1 MSLRTE
7 KDEIETPREEKV
19 FSVLQPRIVKLT
31 NRTEIDVRR
40 TLPHKQLRMIGAWC
54 FIDHY
59 GPTHQV
65 SGMTIGAHPHMG
77 LQTVTWL
84 FEGTILHSDSL
95 GTTQEI
101 SPSQLNLMTAGSG
114 IAHSEQSLEKGRS
127 MHGVQLWI
135 ALPQDSRNCAPEFEH
150 LSQLPSAI
158 KDDSTVTVFI
168 GTYGELASK
177 ATIFSDLVGAEFS
190 SDAETVELNLNS
202 LFEHGI
208 LNVGDT
214 FTLNGEEVRFG
225 ELAYVPV
232 GHTAITIKSASPKHW
247 LLLGGVPFEEKIL
260 MWWNF
265 IARTHEEIV
274 EARQRWNSHDSSIP
288 NFSDNINVR
297 IPAPELPKLRLNPR

>member
-7 KDEIETPREEKV
+7 KDEIETQREEKV
-19 FSVLQPRIVKLT
+19 FSVLEPRVVKLT
-31 NRTEIDVRR
+31 NRTEVNVRR

-65 SGMTIGAHPHMG
+65 TGMTIGAHPHMG

-101 SPSQLNLMTAGSG
+101 SPSQLNLMTAGRG
-114 IAHSEQSLEKGRS
+114 IAHSEQSLEQGCS

-135 ALPQDSRNCAPEFEH
+135 ALPDNSRHCAPIFEH
-150 LSQLPSAI
+150 FSQLPSATQ
-158 KDDSTVTVFI
+158 DGTTATVFI
-168 GTYGELASK
+168 GTYGELTSK
-177 ATIFSDLVGAEFS
+177 AKIYSDLVGAEFS
-190 SDAETVELNLNS
+190 SDAGTFELALNP
-202 LFEHGI
+202 LFEYGI

-214 FTLNGEEVRFG
+214 FAIKGEDVKFG

-232 GHTAITIKSASPKHW
+232 VRRQSQLIPLPTNTGYCWEEFLSQKRFLCGGTSSLAHMKKLSKRAKVGTLMILLSPI
-247 LLLGGVPFEEKIL
+247 FL
-260 MWWNF
+260 MTLIREFRHQNCQ
-265 IARTHEEIV
+265 I
-274 EARQRWNSHDSSIP
+274 
-288 NFSDNINVR
+288 SD
-297 IPAPELPKLRLNPR
+297 

>member
-7 KDEIETPREEKV
+7 KDEIETQREEKV
-19 FSVLQPRIVKLT
+19 FSVLEPRVVKLT
-31 NRTEIDVRR
+31 NRTEVNVRR

-65 SGMTIGAHPHMG
+65 TGMTIGAHPHMG

-101 SPSQLNLMTAGSG
+101 SPSQLNLMTAGRG
-114 IAHSEQSLEKGRS
+114 IAHSEQSLEQGCS

-135 ALPQDSRNCAPEFEH
+135 ALPDNSRHCAPIFEH
-150 LSQLPSAI
+150 FSQLPSATQ
-158 KDDSTVTVFI
+158 DGTTATVFI
-168 GTYGELASK
+168 GTYGELTSK
-177 ATIFSDLVGAEFS
+177 AKIYSDLVGAEFS
-190 SDAETVELNLNS
+190 SDAGTFELALNP
-202 LFEHGI
+202 LFEYGI

-214 FTLNGEEVRFG
+214 FAIKGEDVKFG

-232 GHTAITIKSASPKHW
+232 GQTTISIDSASHKHW
-247 LLLGGVPFEEKIL
+247 LLLGGVPFPEKIL

-274 EARQRWNSHDSSIP
+274 EARQSWNSHDSFIP
-288 NFSDNINVR
+288 DFSDDINTR
-297 IPAPELPKLRLNPR
+297 IPAPELPNLRLNPR